1 MPIKTFRLHALA
13 HVVSL
18 LACAG
23 AAQAQTDD
31 STPFY
36 AGASLGVSRVSNVY
50 REPDATNDDT
60 VTSAGLL
67 AGLDKRL
74 GRQHLKLDGS
84 LQNNRY
90 GSNSDLDN
98 RSYNLRSTLDWETVG
113 NLSGVLSASSNRSLA
128 DFNVVGVTPVRK
140 KNIERSDEY
149 RATARLGSVTRYTLE
164 AGWTHRKR
172 SFSAAE
178 YDRFAYQ
185 QDTASLGV
193 FATPGSALR
202 LGLVGR
208 RTEGRNPRYP
218 IGVIVDPTAGISIL
232 SARNDYERD
241 DLDVTARWSD
251 GGSSTVD
258 ARISRSRTRN
268 SLDQLRD
275 FSGTTGSIAWAWRP
289 TGKLQFNSQYSR
301 DTGQE
306 SVIQAAEIDRVY
318 TTWQLGA
325 TYALTAKL
333 NLSANVNS
341 KRGRRSSGS
350 GVVVSDAQD
359 DSELYN
365 VGLRWNF
372 YRGFSLSCQVDRVSR
387 DSSVPQYVY
396 TASSYG
402 CTGQALIY

>member
-1 MPIKTFRLHALA
+1 
-13 HVVSL
+13 VL
-18 LACAG
+18 LACVG
-23 AAQAQTDD
+23 TVQAQTDD

-36 AGASLGVSRVSNVY
+36 AGGSLGVSRVSNVY
-50 REPDATNDDT
+50 REPNATNDDT

-90 GSNSDLDN
+90 ATNSDLNN
-98 RSYNLRSTLDWETVG
+98 RSYSLRGTLDWQTVG
-113 NLSGVLSASSNRSLA
+113 HLSGVLGASSNRSLA
-128 DFNVVGVTPVRK
+128 DFNVIGVTPVRK

-164 AGWTHRKR
+164 GGWTHRRR

-178 YDRFAYQ
+178 YDRFAYE

-208 RTEGRNPRYP
+208 RTDGRNPRYP
-218 IGVIVDPTAGISIL
+218 VGFVVDPTSGVSIL

-241 DLDVTARWSD
+241 DVDLTGRWSD

-275 FSGTTGSIAWAWRP
+275 FSGTTGSVSWNWRP
-289 TGKLQFNSQYSR
+289 TGKLQFNTQYTR

-306 SVIQAAEIDRVY
+306 SIVQAAEIDRIY

-325 TYALTAKL
+325 SYALTAKL
-333 NLSANVNS
+333 AVSANVNS
-341 KRGRRSSGS
+341 KRGRRSSDP
-350 GVVVSDAQD
+350 GVVVSDALD
-359 DSELYN
+359 DSTLYN
-365 VGLRWNF
+365 LGVRWNF
-372 YRGFSLSCQVDRVSR
+372 YRGFSLSCQADRVRR